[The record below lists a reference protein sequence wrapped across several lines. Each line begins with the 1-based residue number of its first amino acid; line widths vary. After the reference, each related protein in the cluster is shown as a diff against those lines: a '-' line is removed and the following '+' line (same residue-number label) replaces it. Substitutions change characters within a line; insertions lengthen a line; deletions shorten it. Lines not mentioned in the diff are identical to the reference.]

1 MTLTRSAGILAFY
14 GNLRHF
20 GIFAKKW
27 DRKSDPIFPIF
38 RLFPTFRFHSS
49 MPHPSLMVFF
59 YCQNNQ
65 TCPRSSVCLLAKCKN
80 QKRCRSAKGFC
91 KASLFRSETNS
102 IICQVCLTGT
112 LLSARLRN
120 IFKTHQFLK
129 EAKRK
134 GENRGRSENLEN
146 ILKIYVGEKRRR
158 KTVREEIRNRS
169 CDRKYSQVYHNFPS
183 SRLLPASFFCHLCII
198 SHFSDIYQIPI
209 LWPFY
214 PSSCFPSVNHKWPPY
229 SQNRCWLAFHIKKTL
244 SKYAK
249 FTDL

>member
-1 MTLTRSAGILAFY
+1 MTGTRSAGIQAFD
-14 GNLRHF
+14 
-20 GIFAKKW
+20 GILIFLP
-27 DRKSDPIFPIF
+27 KSLIINQIRFFRFYPIFSDF
-38 RLFPTFRFHSS
+38 QTFADFPTFRFHSS

-146 ILKIYVGEKRRR
+146 ILKIY
-158 KTVREEIRNRS
+158 
-169 CDRKYSQVYHNFPS
+169 
-183 SRLLPASFFCHLCII
+183 
-198 SHFSDIYQIPI
+198 DIYKLQHPR
-209 LWPFY
+209 
-214 PSSCFPSVNHKWPPY
+214 KE
-229 SQNRCWLAFHIKKTL
+229 KKENGEGGDQKQKL
-244 SKYAK
+244 
-249 FTDL
+249 